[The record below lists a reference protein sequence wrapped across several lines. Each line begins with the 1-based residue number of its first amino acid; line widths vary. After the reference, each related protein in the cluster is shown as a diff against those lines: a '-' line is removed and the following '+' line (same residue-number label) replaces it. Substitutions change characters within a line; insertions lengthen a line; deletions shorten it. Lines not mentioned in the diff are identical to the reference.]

1 MSLETALRRRGKSS
15 HENGGEH
22 FVRKD
27 ISIHQVITTILL
39 LIIAGTL
46 VYISTFMDDMVHL
59 LKLISEAAAN
69 G

>member
-1 MSLETALRRRGKSS
+1 M
-15 HENGGEH
+15 
-22 FVRKD
+22 RKD